1 MLVSD
6 ILPPLIICYGYS
18 SSHVAEGSHR
28 PTKPIGRFAIVATR
42 DIAVPDVG
50 VACGTRVEL
59 EPDDV
64 GLRVTVRLGRS
75 VVWDPEE
82 RDADKD
88 RGWLIGLGLN
98 GKRVGGIIRVDLT

>member
-28 PTKPIGRFAIVATR
+28 PTKPIGRFAIVATS
-42 DIAVPDVG
+42 DIAVPDEA
-50 VACGTRVEL
+50 VACRPRVAL
-59 EPDDV
+59 AHSDV

-75 VVWDPEE
+75 VVRNPDE
-82 RDADKD
+82 RVADKH
-88 RGWLIGLGLN
+88 RVWLIQRRLN
-98 GKRVGGIIRVDLT
+98 HK